1 LNPRTHYAHGISVSV
16 TSDLQHAFE
25 YMTNLDIAAQALAEV
40 DFYRRKQVEFGRPLA
55 EKWHMVNNTLPGK

>member
-1 LNPRTHYAHGISVSV
+1 M
-16 TSDLQHAFE
+16 SDLQHAFE